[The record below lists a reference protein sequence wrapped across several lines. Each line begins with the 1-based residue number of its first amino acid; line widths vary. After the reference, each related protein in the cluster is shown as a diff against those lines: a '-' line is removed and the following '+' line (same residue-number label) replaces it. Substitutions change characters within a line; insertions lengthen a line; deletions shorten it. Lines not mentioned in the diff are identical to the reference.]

1 MHGRL
6 EKFCFGMARL
16 DNDASKRGSGRRAVA
31 AAFPHVLAYTLE
43 LSFFAKSLAKR
54 RIAVRD
60 AAAGGA
66 VTPTGSR
73 KRRRR
78 KDRRDGVLPSDTYP
92 NSCQWYMDIGHA
104 LGLAFG
110 DLPLFRR

>member
-6 EKFCFGMARL
+6 GKYCFSTARL

-43 LSFFAKSLAKR
+43 LSFFARTVVKR
-54 RIAVRD
+54 RVAARD
-60 AAAGGA
+60 AVAAGA
-66 VTPTGSR
+66 VASAR
-73 KRRRR
+73 SKRRQR
-78 KDRRDGVLPSDTYP
+78 KDRRDGVLTADAYP

-104 LGLAFG
+104 LGVAFG